1 MEIGKIVTIS
11 DFCHKVLVIISDKDC
26 TETPSP
32 FPDSATVYQTDLHM
46 ICNVAGGLERDGHAG
61 HAVAVA
67 KLEGVVDGAEEHP
80 REEADVGH
88 AVEEFSRALGRSVAW
103 RVEQPRQVPVHRPA
117 NRDRNVKGI
126 YVGTRF
132 SKRSISRLCYP
143 ASRPPMAAGAG

>member
-1 MEIGKIVTIS
+1 MPAVTFPS
-11 DFCHKVLVIISDKDC
+11 CCHKVLVIISDKDC

-126 YVGTRF
+126 ICRYKV
-132 SKRSISRLCYP
+132 
-143 ASRPPMAAGAG
+143 